1 MNEPI
6 WLRADVLIAAHRRQL
21 AEHGGLDGMRDE
33 GAFLSALDKP
43 RNLFAYGQPEPDLY
57 ALAAA
62 YGFGLARNHPFS
74 DGNKRTALIAIRLF
88 LKLNGAPFNASA
100 EDKYRMILSLAAGE
114 LLESELAE
122 WLRSSS

>member
-62 YGFGLARNHPFS
+62 YGFGLARNHPFA
-74 DGNKRTALIAIRLF
+74 DGNKRTALIAMRLF
-88 LKLNGAPFNASA
+88 LKVNGAEFSASS
-100 EDKYRMILSLAAGE
+100 EEKYRMIVALAAGD
-114 LLESELAE
+114 LLESEVAD
-122 WLRSSS
+122 WLRNAS

>member
-6 WLRADVLIAAHRRQL
+6 WLRSDVLIAAHRRQL

-88 LKLNGAPFNASA
+88 LKLNGAPLNASA

>member
-6 WLRADVLIAAHRRQL
+6 WLRSDVLIAAHRRQL

-74 DGNKRTALIAIRLF
+74 YGNKRTALIAIRLF

>member
-1 MNEPI
+1 MKEPI
-6 WLRADVLIAAHRRQL
+6 WLRSDVLIAAHRRQL

>member
-6 WLRADVLIAAHRRQL
+6 WLRSDVLIAAHRRQL

-62 YGFGLARNHPFS
+62 YGFDLARNHPFS